1 MFFIIILLLFA
12 SFLYPQYG
20 GERNL
25 SKFNPEISVLGD
37 FFLEKY
43 EGEDVKANLKE
54 IELSFQSVLD
64 PYTRMKAFIG
74 IHKEEGEEHYHFH
87 LEEAYIIYAGLGKG
101 LTLEAGKERQPF
113 GVFNRYHSHALPTEE
128 YPLYIR
134 NFFGEEGLSA
144 PLVSLSYLFQTIG
157 ATTINAQF
165 GTYEEG
171 NGILGNLKEFFEI
184 NPENYL
190 EIGFSYFSLKPEAK
204 GFHLRY
210 LYEPEE
216 RAKYRNFLV
225 HYEYGERDKR
235 EGHFLLFERK
245 FSQIFTFGLA
255 FEKSDL
261 LEEDKNLK
269 QVSAIFSFWQSEFV
283 RLRFYFIREKDDGW
297 SNSYKFSITFAAGP
311 HKHEEY

>member
-1 MFFIIILLLFA
+1 MFFIIILLLF
-12 SFLYPQYG
+12 SNFLYSQYG

-37 FFLEKY
+37 FFLEKN
-43 EGEDVKANLKE
+43 EDKDIEANLKE

-64 PYTRMKAFIG
+64 PYTRMKVFVG
-74 IHKEEGEEHYHFH
+74 IHKEEGEDHYHWN
-87 LEEAYIIYAGLGKG
+87 LEEGYITYAGLARGLKLEVGKQ
-101 LTLEAGKERQPF
+101 RQPF
-113 GVFNRYHSHALPTEE
+113 GVYSRYHPHSLPTEE

-144 PLVSLSYLFQTIG
+144 PLLSLSYLFQTIG
-157 ATTINAQF
+157 AATITAQW
-165 GTYEEG
+165 GTYEED
-171 NGILGNLKEFFEI
+171 NGFLGNFKEFFEI
-184 NPENYL
+184 NPENYF

-225 HYEYGERDKR
+225 HYEYGERNHKK
-235 EGHFLLFERK
+235 GHFLLFERK

-255 FEKSDL
+255 LEKSDL
-261 LEEDKNLK
+261 LEEDKNIK
-269 QVSAIFSFWQSEFV
+269 QISAIFSFWQSEFV
-283 RLRFYFIREKDDGW
+283 RLRFYFIRQKEEGW